1 MYRLCAYRQHARS
14 RARCYQHPARPNPR
28 QEISSCPRLSRLISA
43 FHNLSAGDLA
53 DQLGSIKVEIAALEE
68 REKSLRDELIRRGV
82 AECQGAAFGASV
94 TQGIRWTLNTQL
106 VKSEM
111 GLPWYDAHCLQSSV
125 TTVSVK
131 PIAAVAAQR
140 LAA

>member
-1 MYRLCAYRQHARS
+1 MPKAVS
-14 RARCYQHPARPNPR
+14 
-28 QEISSCPRLSRLISA
+28 IISA

-53 DQLGSIKVEIAALEE
+53 DRLGAVKAEIADLEA

-82 AECQGAAFGASV
+82 SECQGAAFGASV
-94 TQGIRWTLNTQL
+94 SQGIRWTLNSQA

-111 GLPWYDAHCLQSSV
+111 GLAWYDAHCRQQAV

-131 PIAAVAAQR
+131 PLAAVAAQR
-140 LAA
+140 VAA